1 MEIDIKPHEKQLIEN
16 IQIPDNKVIED
27 SDYFFRKRIERL
39 FAVSVTFRGVSFK
52 QSEINKCYFRKCN
65 FDSCDFTGASVSSS
79 NFQSSKFTA
88 CKFQYATFDKTFIG
102 FDILK
107 KNLPAE
113 ENLKAALARSLR
125 VNYLGLGIYDGVNL
139 AIDTE
144 IKATLEHYHKAAF
157 SSESYYRNKYTGLLR
172 WKMVGCYFYE
182 FLSNKIWGCGEKP
195 LNLIFSSVS
204 FILLLALFEVLILQ
218 NQANFSSVVLAVTK
232 IFLAI
237 DPELQVS
244 DPVKILL
251 VLSRYV
257 VMGLFVASLV
267 RRQSR
272 R

>member
-144 IKATLEHYHKAAF
+144 IKATLEHYHKAK
-157 SSESYYRNKYTGLLR
+157 ERRLTEH
-172 WKMVGCYFYE
+172 MVR
-182 FLSNKIWGCGEKP
+182 SQVA
-195 LNLIFSSVS
+195 LISHKRLVQFNGIAQIISI
-204 FILLLALFEVLILQ
+204 ILLQ
-218 NQANFSSVVLAVTK
+218 QA
-232 IFLAI
+232 I
-237 DPELQVS
+237 
-244 DPVKILL
+244 
-251 VLSRYV
+251 SRQATEY
-257 VMGLFVASLV
+257 
-267 RRQSR
+267 
-272 R
+272 